1 MKIIRFPLF
10 QTFNSIWLGLFLI
23 LGAVYVQAQES
34 SDEIFAQANE
44 AYNEANYG
52 KAVESYMQIL
62 DKGQHSAALYYNLGN
77 AYYRL
82 NQVAESIYFFEKAKQ
97 LAPENQDIKINS
109 AFAQNMTIDAIE
121 PLPQSQLTL
130 LQTKI
135 FSLLTLDNW
144 SKLTLGLLW
153 LFALSFLGYL
163 FTQSTDVKR
172 NLFFLSTAFLI
183 LFIGT
188 FGITFSKDSK
198 SKQTQYAIL
207 ISKQIDTWSEP
218 NQQGDLLFILHEGT
232 KVQVL
237 DSLAEWQKIRIA
249 NGSEGWLRNCLLYTS
264 PSPRD
269 RTRSRM
275 PSSA

>member
-34 SDEIFAQANE
+34 SVEIFAQANA

-52 KAVESYMQIL
+52 KAVELYMQIL
-62 DKGQHSAALYYNLGN
+62 DKGQHSAELYYNLGN

-121 PLPQSQLTL
+121 PLPQSQLAL
-130 LQTKI
+130 LQSKI

-153 LFALSFLGYL
+153 LFALLFLGYL
-163 FTQSTDVKR
+163 FTQSTAVKR

-183 LFIGT
+183 LFIGA

-207 ISKQIDTWSEP
+207 FSKKIDTWSEP
-218 NQQGDLLFILHEGT
+218 NQQGDLLFMLHEGT

-237 DSLAEWQKIRIA
+237 DSLAEWQKIRIS
-249 NGSEGWLRNCLLYTS
+249 NGSEGWLRNANLRNLN
-264 PSPRD
+264 
-269 RTRSRM
+269 
-275 PSSA
+275 

>member
-1 MKIIRFPLF
+1 MRTIRHPFF
-10 QTFNSIWLGLFLI
+10 QISSSIWLGLFLV
-23 LGAVYVQAQES
+23 LSTFHLKAQES
-34 SDEIFAQANE
+34 SDEIFAQANA
-44 AYNEANYG
+44 AYNGANYG
-52 KAVESYMQIL
+52 KAVELYKQIL
-62 DKGQHSAALYYNLGN
+62 DKGQHSAGLYYNLGN

-109 AFAQNMTIDAIE
+109 TFAQNMTIDAIE
-121 PLPQSQLTL
+121 PLPQSQLAQ
-130 LQTKI
+130 LQSKI
-135 FSLLTLDNW
+135 FSLFTTDNW
-144 SKLTLGLLW
+144 SKLTLGFLW
-153 LFALSFLGYL
+153 LFALLFLGYL

-172 NLFFLSTAFLI
+172 NFFFLSIASLI

-207 ISKQIDTWSEP
+207 FSKQIDTWSEP

-232 KVQVL
+232 KVQLL

-249 NGSEGWLRNCLLYTS
+249 NGSEGWLRNANLRNLN
-264 PSPRD
+264 
-269 RTRSRM
+269 
-275 PSSA
+275 